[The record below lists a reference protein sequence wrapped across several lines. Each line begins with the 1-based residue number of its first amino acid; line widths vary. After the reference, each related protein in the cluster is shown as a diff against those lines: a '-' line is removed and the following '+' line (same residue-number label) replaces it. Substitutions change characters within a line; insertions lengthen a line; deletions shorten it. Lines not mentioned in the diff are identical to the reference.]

1 MELRGKLPADL
12 TAGNSSAKDVA
23 GLAAK
28 ILEARLAEARK
39 QPTAAA
45 LWAEA
50 VKIEDGL
57 AYSEPAD
64 WFYPVR
70 HFQGAHLLASKK
82 PKEAEAVYREDLRRN
97 PGNGWALYGLREA
110 LKAQKKN
117 ATDVEEAYK
126 KSWQRADLPNAA
138 VK

>member
-1 MELRGKLPADL
+1 
-12 TAGNSSAKDVA
+12 
-23 GLAAK
+23 LAAK
-28 ILEARLAEARK
+28 ILEARMAEARK

-50 VKIEDGL
+50 VKLEDGL

-82 PKEAEAVYREDLRRN
+82 SKEAEAVYREDLQRN
-97 PGNGWALYGLREA
+97 PSNGWALYGLMEA

-117 ATDVEEAYK
+117 ATDVQEEYK